1 MRYNLKTQLMKTL
14 FLLLLMAVSQQ
25 ITAQETATVNIIIE
39 NIANDQ
45 GEILLGMSTQEGFMK
60 TKPDF
65 SSTSKIKDGKA
76 TITFKDV
83 PYGSYAVSSFHDM
96 NENKKM
102 DFEANGMPKEGYGV
116 SNNPVLMGPP
126 TWEEAKF
133 EVNKAEK
140 EVTIRF

>member
-1 MRYNLKTQLMKTL
+1 MKTL

-25 ITAQETATVNIIIE
+25 ITAQETATVNIIVE

-45 GEILLGMSTQEGFMK
+45 GDILLGMSTKEGFMK
-60 TKPDF
+60 TKPDY
-65 SSTSKIKDGKA
+65 SATSKIKDGKA
-76 TITFKDV
+76 TISFKDV

-96 NENKKM
+96 NGNKKM
-102 DFEANGMPKEGYGV
+102 DFEASGMPLEGYGV

-126 TWEEAKF
+126 TWEDAKF
-133 EVNKAEK
+133 EVDKAEN